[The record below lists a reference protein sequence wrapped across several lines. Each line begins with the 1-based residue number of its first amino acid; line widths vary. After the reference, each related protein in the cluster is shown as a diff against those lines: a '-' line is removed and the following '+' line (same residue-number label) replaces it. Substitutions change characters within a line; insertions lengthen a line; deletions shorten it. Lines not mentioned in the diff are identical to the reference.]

1 VQPVPEP
8 IIDAIQSAYLPS
20 MPQVLARFLRLAEE
34 GRAAVSE
41 LADIVGLD
49 PALSAQ
55 VLIAANA
62 AALRRGREMKTLD
75 QCLAALGPGL
85 VRTMASCLAI
95 RTVFARSAEEQHYDL
110 TGFWRHSLLVA
121 EFAAAI
127 ARRLDRADAEEV
139 RLAGLLHDIGQL
151 LLLGGLDGRY
161 GALLSWSRDEEALIA
176 LETAELGCEHAA
188 VGAWLVDQWRLSSF
202 MADAVLFHH
211 CPASEIAGAD
221 PMSRIVW
228 AAHAVSGWPVAAE
241 GAPSMNRQ
249 FEVAAIET
257 MLGLPA
263 NSLSELHRQASERV
277 AGMAADF
284 GIDVSANP
292 PALPR
297 SSQAPFENGRPADQ
311 RDAGEQ
317 IETAVRDMAIM
328 QPLQRGWSDSDS
340 EDEAIQ
346 AIRESARVFFGLGR
360 MAVLLASNDGPSLA
374 GAGAAG
380 QPELLQRLRIRIRA
394 GDSLAAKAALDD
406 APQASFD
413 TAPGV
418 ATPVADVQ
426 VARALGTE
434 GVLYLPMRG
443 REQLVG
449 VMAFGL
455 TRVQYAHC
463 RTRLAWLAR
472 FAHLAAAS
480 IETMR
485 GIRARERRVEAELS
499 GRFERQARQAVRE
512 AGNPLAIITN
522 YLKIVAER
530 LPDANGVRQ
539 ELDILQ
545 EEIDRVAQIVQ
556 EFGTRVAAG
565 DEGRPPR

>member
-1 VQPVPEP
+1 LQHVPES
-8 IIDAIQSAYLPS
+8 IADAIQSAHLPS
-20 MPQVLARFLRLAEE
+20 MPQVLLRFLRLAEE
-34 GRAAVSE
+34 GRVSALE
-41 LADIVGLD
+41 LAEVVGLD

-62 AALRRGREMKTLD
+62 AALRRGRELKTLD
-75 QCLAALGPGL
+75 QCLAALGPAL

-121 EFAAAI
+121 ELAGAI
-127 ARRLDRADAEEV
+127 ANRLERDDAGEV

-228 AAHAVSGWPVAAE
+228 AAHAASGWPVAAE
-241 GAPSMNRQ
+241 GAPSKNRQ

-263 NSLSELHRQASERV
+263 NSLLDLHRQAAERV

-297 SSQAPFENGRPADQ
+297 SPQAPFENGRPADQ
-311 RDAGEQ
+311 RDAGAQ

-328 QPLQRGWSDSDS
+328 QPLQRGWSDADN
-340 EDEAIQ
+340 EDAAIQ
-346 AIRESARVFFGLGR
+346 AIRESARIFFGLGR
-360 MAVLLASNDGPSLA
+360 MAVLLASDDGPSLA

-380 QPELLQRLRIRIRA
+380 QPELLRHLRIRIRA
-394 GDSLAAKAALDD
+394 GDSLAAKAALGD

-413 TAPGV
+413 LAPGA
-418 ATPVADVQ
+418 ATPLADVQ

-463 RTRLAWLAR
+463 RSRLAWLAR
-472 FAHLAAAS
+472 FAGLAAAS

-499 GRFERQARQAVRE
+499 GRFERQARQAVSE

-522 YLKIVAER
+522 YLKIVAEC
-530 LPDANGVRQ
+530 LPDASGVRQ

-556 EFGTRVAAG
+556 EFGRRAAAG
-565 DEGRPPR
+565 DEDGPPR